1 MDSGSGDENYNLP
14 ARCMALVEEGIYLIL
29 SQWTALQLALE
40 YRNYD
45 RFSCQKAD
53 QLRADIFSW
62 FTHSK
67 EHYINDL
74 EDILDESMDESFD
87 TDVGDESITEVA
99 LHLMIMHEECLQGK
113 YESIEKLRTSSNGSK
128 AVSQSTLVV
137 NEDDDS
143 SDDDELISESTE
155 MLVDDP
161 KESNTVEVEEGW
173 CVVAGKK
180 NKARGCRDSKK
191 ISS

>member
-1 MDSGSGDENYNLP
+1 MGSGSGDGNYKL
-14 ARCMALVEEGIYLIL
+14 ALVDEGIHLIL
-29 SQWTALQLALE
+29 SQWTGLQLALE

-45 RFSCQKAD
+45 RFSCQKAE
-53 QLRADIFSW
+53 QIRADIFSW

-67 EHYINDL
+67 ELYIDDL
-74 EDILDESMDESFD
+74 EYILKESMSESFG
-87 TDVGDESITEVA
+87 TILGDGSIGEVA

-113 YESIEKLRTSSNGSK
+113 YESIEKLRTSSKGSK

-180 NKARGCRDSKK
+180 SKARGCRNSKK